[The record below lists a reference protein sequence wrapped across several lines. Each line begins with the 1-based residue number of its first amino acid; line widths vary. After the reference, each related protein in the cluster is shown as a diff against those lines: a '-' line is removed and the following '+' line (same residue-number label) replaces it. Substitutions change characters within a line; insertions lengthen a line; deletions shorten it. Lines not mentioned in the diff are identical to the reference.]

1 VSVPQTVLLGAIA
14 GLTIF
19 IGLPMGRLRAGS
31 QALRTFLNGASAG
44 ILAFLLLEV
53 FQHAFGMVEDA
64 LNSARADRGS
74 VGHLVAVAA
83 VFVGGLGVGLLT
95 LLYVGKLWRRPGGKA
110 ITGQSLGPGAMAVAE
125 ASPMRAPAL
134 RLGMSIAIGIGLH
147 NFSEGLAI
155 GQSAASGAVSL
166 AVLLVI
172 GFALHNATEGF
183 GIVGPL
189 TAEGVRPSWGWLGI
203 AGVVGGGPTFL
214 GTLVGSW
221 FSSPVVFVGFLSLAG
236 GAILYVVAEILN
248 AGRRMSWETTLWG
261 VFAGFLLAAATELVL
276 VAAGV

>member
-1 VSVPQTVLLGAIA
+1 
-14 GLTIF
+14 
-19 IGLPMGRLRAGS
+19 MGRIRAGS

-44 ILAFLLLEV
+44 ILAFLL
-53 FQHAFGMVEDA
+53 
-64 LNSARADRGS
+64 
-74 VGHLVAVAA
+74 
-83 VFVGGLGVGLLT
+83 
-95 LLYVGKLWRRPGGKA
+95 P
-110 ITGQSLGPGAMAVAE
+110 
-125 ASPMRAPAL
+125 
-134 RLGMSIAIGIGLH
+134 
-147 NFSEGLAI
+147 
-155 GQSAASGAVSL
+155 
-166 AVLLVI
+166 
-172 GFALHNATEGF
+172 EGF

-261 VFAGFLLAAATELVL
+261 V
-276 VAAGV
+276 